1 MRADWL
7 LILRFVAV
15 GGLNTLFGYAC
26 YAAFVLAGAPLAVAV
41 VGSTTLSLIFNFFS
55 YGGMVF
61 GSTSHR
67 LLPRFLVFYCGLG
80 GLNFLLLRMLTYLGV
95 GPLWAQA
102 LLLPVLA
109 GAGFIGMRLFVFRV
123 DKSNAEAEGTL

>member
-1 MRADWL
+1 MKADWL
-7 LILRFVAV
+7 LILRFLVV
-15 GGLNTLFGYAC
+15 GGLNTLFGYIS
-26 YAAFVLAGAPLAVAV
+26 YAAFVLAGAPLGVAV
-41 VGSTTLSLIFNFFS
+41 VGSTTLAFIFNFFS

-80 GLNFLLLRMLTYLGV
+80 GVNFVLLRTLTYLGL

-102 LLLPVLA
+102 LLLPLLA
-109 GAGFIGMRLFVFRV
+109 GTGFLGMRLFVFRV
-123 DKSNAEAEGTL
+123 DKPSAEAGGMS